1 MCLFVCLG
9 GDPGSQGNYR
19 LTTKL
24 MEQKSQWSHTTKDI
38 AEYTKLVQKVF
49 IRKQKIITTARSSN
63 KPLRKR
69 RENLISRVAVL

>member
-1 MCLFVCLG
+1 MFVFFGG
-9 GDPGSQGNYR
+9 GDPSSQGNYR

-63 KPLRKR
+63 KSLRKR
-69 RENLISRVAVL
+69 RENLISRVAIL